1 MSINVLHIGKF
12 FPVRGGVER
21 VMFDIAIGL
30 LDTDIECDILC
41 VDNLDPSCD
50 IKKNKDYSKLQNR
63 LILCK
68 KNKEIART
76 MLSLDMISK
85 LKKICKKY
93 DILHIHHPDPMAA
106 LALFMSGFKGK
117 VVLHWHSDILKQKYL
132 LKLYKPLQK
141 WLINRADIILGT
153 TPKYIEESPYLQSCQ
168 DKTDYLLI
176 GADEVVFDKQ
186 KVEDIKNKYA
196 GKKIVFSL
204 GRLVEYK
211 GFEFLI
217 EAARKFDDNTILLI
231 GGDGY
236 LKDKLNELIE
246 GNNLSDKVKMLGLL
260 SDSDKLAYIGACDV
274 FCISSIL
281 KTEAYA
287 IVQVEAMSCGK
298 PVISTDIPGSGV
310 PWVNK
315 HGVSGIV
322 VQPKSSE
329 DIYNAINSLTKD
341 VSLYEKLSQGAKKR
355 YNDLFRK
362 EYMIKNIYDIYRK
375 LS

>member
-30 LDTDIECDILC
+30 LDTDIKCDILC
-41 VDNLDPSCD
+41 VDNLDSSCD
-50 IKKNKDYSKLQNR
+50 INKNKDYSKLRNR

-68 KNKEIART
+68 KNKEMAST

-117 VVLHWHSDILKQKYL
+117 VVLHWHSDILKQKHL

-186 KVEDIKNKYA
+186 KVEDIKNRYA

-236 LKDKLNELIE
+236 LKDKLNVLIE
-246 GNNLSDKVKMLGLL
+246 ENNLSDKVKMLGLL

-329 DIYNAINSLTKD
+329 EINNAISSLTKD
-341 VSLYEKLSQGAKKR
+341 VYLYEKLSQGAKKR

-362 EYMIKNIYDIYRK
+362 EDMIKNIYDIYRK

>member
-41 VDNLDPSCD
+41 VSNCESRYD
-50 IKKNKDYSKLQNR
+50 IKKNKDYSILQNH

-68 KNKEIART
+68 KNGELART
-76 MLSLDMISK
+76 MLSIDMISK
-85 LKKICKKY
+85 LKKICNRY
-93 DILHIHHPDPMAA
+93 DIIHIHHPDPMAS
-106 LALFMSGFKGK
+106 LALFISGFKGK
-117 VVLHWHSDILKQKYL
+117 VVLHWHSDILKQKHL

-153 TPKYIEESPYLQSCQ
+153 TPKYIEESPYLRSCQ

-186 KVEDIKNKYA
+186 KVEDIKNRYA

-211 GFEFLI
+211 GFEYLI
-217 EAARKFDDNTILLI
+217 EAAKKIDDNTILLI

-246 GNNLSDKVKMLGLL
+246 ENNLSDKVKMLGLL

-310 PWVNK
+310 SWVNK
-315 HGVSGIV
+315 HGVSGV
-322 VQPKSSE
+322 VVKPNSSE
-329 DIYNAINSLTKD
+329 EISNAISSLTKD
-341 VSLYEKLSQGAKKR
+341 VSLYTKLSNGAKKR
-355 YNDLFRK
+355 FNDLFRK
-362 EYMIKNIYDIYRK
+362 EDMIRNIYDIYRK